1 MVAAST
7 GLRVKGERWAQPV
20 EFFFQ
25 GELVGAFAGETL
37 AVALLAA
44 GRSVLGSNPVDG
56 APIGLFCAMGACQ
69 ECLVL
74 VDGTL
79 VEACRTR
86 VRAGMVVERAP

>member
-1 MVAAST
+1 MAAVLT
-7 GLRVKGERWAQPV
+7 GLRVDGEQRIQPV
-20 EFFFQ
+20 EISFQ
-25 GELVGAFAGETL
+25 GEPVSAFAGETL

-44 GRSVLGSNPVDG
+44 GRLVLGSNPVDDT
-56 APIGLFCAMGACQ
+56 PIGLFCAMGACQ

-86 VRAGMVVERAP
+86 VHAGMVVQRAP